1 LATLPKILKTHKVD
15 KILGYHQLP
24 PNKERQI
31 LFGWQEKN
39 ELPKDKALILSR
51 PQKKKGEITIATKED
66 YFAYYTAIA
75 GCTPAEFVIKMEES
89 ADLLKDLDLKLHV
102 DFADGMAK
110 FLMTGGTF
118 SWGEVEFIM
127 LEEKI
132 S

>member
-1 LATLPKILKTHKVD
+1 
-15 KILGYHQLP
+15 
-24 PNKERQI
+24 
-31 LFGWQEKN
+31 
-39 ELPKDKALILSR
+39 
-51 PQKKKGEITIATKED
+51 
-66 YFAYYTAIA
+66 
-75 GCTPAEFVIKMEES
+75 MEES

-110 FLMTGGTF
+110 FLVTGGTF